1 MNKIVPLLDGIRQVI
16 AKDDSEKL
24 ERFCNDHHPAL
35 MAELLETLSPEEAY
49 SILQHLPITYSAHI
63 MGLLE
68 PQTQEAI
75 AAIYEDQELADLINT
90 MYSDERVDFIKLL
103 SEARAVRVLR
113 QVAQKERADILRLS
127 AHEEGSAGAIMTSEY
142 VSLGEALTVREA
154 MDKIRLEAPD
164 KETIYYVYVVDE
176 QRRLVGFVSLRDL
189 IMTPSYI
196 RVHEIMKREV
206 THVRVTDPQEDVART
221 LSQYDLI
228 AIPVID
234 AQEALVGI
242 VTFDDALD
250 VAEEEATSDF
260 HQMGA
265 AGAVTTSLRDASI
278 WLIYQKRLPWL
289 MVLILVNVLSGAGIA
304 FYEDT
309 IQAVVAL
316 VFFLPLLIGSGGNA
330 GSQSATLMVRA
341 LATGDVESRDWLRL
355 FLREITVALCIGLT
369 MGIAVSMIGVFRGG
383 PDVAVVV
390 AITMVGVVLLGSL
403 IGMSLPFVLTRL
415 KLDPATASAPLVT
428 SLADIAGVLLYF
440 SIATWYFGLGGGV

>member
-1 MNKIVPLLDGIRQVI
+1 VNKIIPLLDGIRKDVI
-16 AKDDSEKL
+16 HGDKEMQD
-24 ERFCNDHHPAL
+24 RFCNDHHPAL
-35 MAELLETLSPEEAY
+35 IAELLEQLSPEEVY
-49 SILQHLPITYSAHI
+49 SILQNMPIEYSAHV

-68 PQTQEAI
+68 PATQEEVAEI
-75 AAIYEDQELADLINT
+75 LDDAELADLINN

-103 SEARAVRVLR
+103 SEDRVARVLR
-113 QVAQKERADILRLS
+113 KVAQKERDDIIRLS
-127 AHEEGSAGAIMTSEY
+127 GHEEGTAGAIMTSEY
-142 VSLGEALTVREA
+142 VSLKQELTVREA
-154 MDKIRLEAPD
+154 LDKVRLEAPD
-164 KETIYYVYVVDE
+164 KETIYYVFVVDE
-176 QRRLVGFVSLRDL
+176 ERKLVGFVSLRDL
-189 IMTPSYI
+189 IMAPSYL
-196 RVHEIMKREV
+196 RVKEIMKHELAFAYA
-206 THVRVTDPQEDVART
+206 HDPQEDVARK

-228 AIPVID
+228 AIPIVNANDTLI
-234 AQEALVGI
+234 GI
-242 VTFDDALD
+242 VTFDDVLD

-265 AGAVTTSLRDASI
+265 AGAVTTSLREASI

-309 IQAVVAL
+309 IHAVVAL

-341 LATGDVESRDWLRL
+341 LATGDVEMRDWLRL
-355 FLREITVALCIGLT
+355 FIREITVALCIGVT
-369 MGIAVSMIGVFRGG
+369 MGIAVSMIGIFRGG

-390 AITMVGVVLLGSL
+390 AVTMVGVVMMGSL
-403 IGMSLPFVLTRL
+403 IGMSLPFILTRL

-440 SIATWYFGLGGGV
+440 TIATWYFGIVGII

>member
-1 MNKIVPLLDGIRQVI
+1 MNKIIPLLDGIRKVVI
-16 AKDDSEKL
+16 HGDKDMLD
-24 ERFCNDHHPAL
+24 RFCNDHHPAL
-35 MAELLETLSPEEAY
+35 IAELLEQLSPEEVY
-49 SILQHLPITYSAHI
+49 SILQNMPIEYSAHV

-68 PQTQEAI
+68 PATQEDVAEI
-75 AAIYEDQELADLINT
+75 LDDAELADLINN

-103 SEARAVRVLR
+103 SEERVARVLR
-113 QVAQKERADILRLS
+113 RVAQKERDDIIRLS
-127 AHEEGSAGAIMTSEY
+127 GHEEGTAGAIMTSEY
-142 VSLGEALTVREA
+142 VSLKQELTVREA
-154 MDKIRLEAPD
+154 LDKVRLEAPD
-164 KETIYYVYVVDE
+164 KETIYYVFVVDE
-176 QRRLVGFVSLRDL
+176 DRKLVGFVSLRDL
-189 IMTPSYI
+189 IMAPSYL
-196 RVHEIMKREV
+196 RVKEIMKHELIFAYV
-206 THVRVTDPQEDVART
+206 QEPQEDVARK

-228 AIPVID
+228 AIPVVNSDDTLI
-234 AQEALVGI
+234 GI
-242 VTFDDALD
+242 VTFDDVLD

-265 AGAVTTSLRDASI
+265 AGAVTTSLREASI

-309 IQAVVAL
+309 IHAVVAL

-341 LATGDVESRDWLRL
+341 LATGDVEMRDWLRL
-355 FLREITVALCIGLT
+355 FVREITVALCIGVT
-369 MGIAVSMIGVFRGG
+369 MGIAVSMIGIFRGG

-390 AITMVGVVLLGSL
+390 AVTMVGVVLMGSL
-403 IGMSLPFVLTRL
+403 IGMSLPFILTRF

-440 SIATWYFGLGGGV
+440 TIATWYFGIAGVI

>member
-1 MNKIVPLLDGIRQVI
+1 MNKIIPLLDGIRKDVI
-16 AKDDSEKL
+16 HGDKEMQD
-24 ERFCNDHHPAL
+24 RFCNDHHPAL
-35 MAELLETLSPEEAY
+35 IAELLEQLSPEEVY
-49 SILQHLPITYSAHI
+49 SILQNMPIEYSAHV

-68 PQTQEAI
+68 PATQEEVAEI
-75 AAIYEDQELADLINT
+75 LDDAELADLINN

-103 SEARAVRVLR
+103 SEDRVARVLR
-113 QVAQKERADILRLS
+113 KVAQKERDDIIRLS
-127 AHEEGSAGAIMTSEY
+127 GHEEGTAGAIMTSEY
-142 VSLGEALTVREA
+142 VSLKQELTVREA
-154 MDKIRLEAPD
+154 LDKVRLEAPD
-164 KETIYYVYVVDE
+164 KETIYYVFVVDE
-176 QRRLVGFVSLRDL
+176 ERKLVGFVSLRDL
-189 IMTPSYI
+189 IMAPSYL
-196 RVHEIMKREV
+196 RVKEIMKHELAFAYA
-206 THVRVTDPQEDVART
+206 HDPQEDVARK

-228 AIPVID
+228 AIPIVNANDTLI
-234 AQEALVGI
+234 GI
-242 VTFDDALD
+242 VTFDDVLD

-265 AGAVTTSLRDASI
+265 AGAVTTSLREASI

-309 IQAVVAL
+309 IHAVVAL

-341 LATGDVESRDWLRL
+341 LATGDVEMRDWLRL
-355 FLREITVALCIGLT
+355 FIREITVALCIGVT
-369 MGIAVSMIGVFRGG
+369 MGIAVSMIGIFRGG

-390 AITMVGVVLLGSL
+390 AVTMVGVVMMGSL
-403 IGMSLPFVLTRL
+403 IGMSLPFILTRL

-440 SIATWYFGLGGGV
+440 TIATWYFGIVGII